1 MGWAEEPP
9 PPTPVPLLGGEMA
22 EGNGFIVPMA
32 GETWSAIAYWFYS
45 SSTGLKA
52 NYQCSQST
60 PSANSQQIWCDATYR
75 GYYGSTWYALD
86 NLWSSRWGGGELT
99 VNGSRGMTYGSYV
112 LHAHGTHL
120 FDYGPNNW
128 VWRESDDYEDYI
140 A

>member
-1 MGWAEEPP
+1 MTIPMGKEWRLGLSMVCVVLSGLLPTGIAWAEEPP

-75 GYYGSTWYALD
+75 GYYGST
-86 NLWSSRWGGGELT
+86 
-99 VNGSRGMTYGSYV
+99 
-112 LHAHGTHL
+112 
-120 FDYGPNNW
+120 
-128 VWRESDDYEDYI
+128 
-140 A
+140 